1 MRAQLDRDPKIHN
14 GWPTRESQ
22 HVFSRDCIVLTYL
35 SFECLTPKSYSS
47 LLRTSNA
54 AWCVYAYTPRRTLA
68 DLVAGVWYGCSQKP
82 LHRPRLR
89 PRPLDDRRVSLLSLG
104 RQEGRKPFED
114 VCLRQDFVEGEDTG
128 QLGQGGLGGDNKQ
141 IKRHGRQKYSGKG
154 NHSDQG
160 FVNWKF
166 SFLIFIFISLW
177 KLLLVSR
184 ATINSTW
191 CLFCSSP
198 PLIHHVSL
206 PPSRT
211 DSMVCIFT
219 KRRPKIS
226 SFPFLASPLCSG
238 DWKVTQAACTAR
250 HKWDFPSKFIN
261 RIFNQWSKVFWHLG
275 SKKRI
280 FILLPGLAFQISFL
294 RKT

>member
-154 NHSDQG
+154 YSFRSVFLELDRSCFFHFHFHLILEIAAGLSSNYQFHVVSLLFIAPTHS
-160 FVNWKF
+160 
-166 SFLIFIFISLW
+166 S
-177 KLLLVSR
+177 
-184 ATINSTW
+184 
-191 CLFCSSP
+191 C
-198 PLIHHVSL
+198 L
-206 PPSRT
+206 PPSLADRQHGLHIYKKT
-211 DSMVCIFT
+211 PQYLLFPFFGFPALLWRLESHTGGLHSKAQVGFSEQVHQSHFQSMVE
-219 KRRPKIS
+219 S
-226 SFPFLASPLCSG
+226 FLAFG
-238 DWKVTQAACTAR
+238 V
-250 HKWDFPSKFIN
+250 
-261 RIFNQWSKVFWHLG
+261 
-275 SKKRI
+275 
-280 FILLPGLAFQISFL
+280 
-294 RKT
+294 